1 MEQRSSTPT
10 LFIRNPSKILLL
22 AAWRRALM
30 DSVAACRPTTLLL
43 TTGFPHRVRVYG
55 CGSRPSRPVVA
66 PGPPASSTG
75 SCGSGSASST
85 VHRPPRQERGRLVGC
100 WRASNWASK
109 VVGRRQAE
117 QSNAPSSSSSTADP
131 GCCQAAEAAT
141 VTQLESGRTGTVLCA
156 RHDPR
161 LASKMLDG

>member
-1 MEQRSSTPT
+1 MAQGLNGFGSGVSTYDP
-10 LFIRNPSKILLL
+10 LVDHRI
-22 AAWRRALM
+22 
-30 DSVAACRPTTLLL
+30 
-43 TTGFPHRVRVYG
+43 PHRVRVYG

-109 VVGRRQAE
+109 VGGRRQAE

-161 LASKMLDG
+161 LASKMLDGVKGSGAVCILLAKRAS